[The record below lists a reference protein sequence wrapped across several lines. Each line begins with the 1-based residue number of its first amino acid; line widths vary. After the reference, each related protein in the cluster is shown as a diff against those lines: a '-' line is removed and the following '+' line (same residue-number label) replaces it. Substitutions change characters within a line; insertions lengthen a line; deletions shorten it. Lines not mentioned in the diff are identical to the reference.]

1 MSGRG
6 KGGVKGH
13 SPSCPDG
20 EVLTQEPEEVRWPV
34 LPQAGMS
41 PVLGRLRQGVVP
53 HLKHTRD
60 AAGTPLHNRW
70 KISTPAVRCEIR
82 VCTLCELIAPS
93 QVSPWQGAKAIHQ
106 IQVT

>member
-6 KGGVKGH
+6 RGVKGH

-41 PVLGRLRQGVVP
+41 PVLGCLSQGFVP
-53 HLKHTRD
+53 HLNTQAYGGNVETHYITENINTID
-60 AAGTPLHNRW
+60 LHL
-70 KISTPAVRCEIR
+70 AVRCEIR
-82 VCTLCELIAPS
+82 FAT
-93 QVSPWQGAKAIHQ
+93 
-106 IQVT
+106 